1 MSEERRRE
9 HGRRFEGS
17 CIVLERLG
25 RGLALDEESKEGK
38 LLRQIVDVLDEMA
51 YEIEQLKTEYE
62 ELLEYAE
69 AIDEDLAEIED
80 DVYGDYDEDE
90 EEDDDDETFTVEC
103 PNCREM
109 VEISDDLLHA
119 EGPIKVTCP
128 RCNEVVM
135 MDDEDWDEEDLD
147 ELIDDNGEGEEEKE
161 D

>member
-1 MSEERRRE
+1 MAEDLKARVSYLKGLAE
-9 HGRRFEGS
+9 
-17 CIVLERLG
+17 
-25 RGLALDEESKEGK
+25 GLALDEESKEGK

-109 VEISDDLLHA
+109 VEISDDLLYA

>member
-1 MSEERRRE
+1 MAEDLKARVSYLKGLAE
-9 HGRRFEGS
+9 
-17 CIVLERLG
+17 
-25 RGLALDEESKEGK
+25 GLALDEESKEGK

-62 ELLEYAE
+62 ELLEYAK

>member
-1 MSEERRRE
+1 MAEDLKARVSYLKGLAE
-9 HGRRFEGS
+9 
-17 CIVLERLG
+17 
-25 RGLALDEESKEGK
+25 GLALDEESKEGK

>member
-1 MSEERRRE
+1 MAEDLKARVSYLKGLAE
-9 HGRRFEGS
+9 
-17 CIVLERLG
+17 
-25 RGLALDEESKEGK
+25 GLALDEESKEGK

-109 VEISDDLLHA
+109 VEISDDLLHTDSA
-119 EGPIKVTCP
+119 IKITCP
-128 RCNEVVM
+128 RCSEIVM
-135 MDDEDWDEEDLD
+135 IDDEDWEDEDLD
-147 ELIDDNGEGEEEKE
+147 ELLDAEDGAEEKE
-161 D
+161 ND

>member
-1 MSEERRRE
+1 MAEDLKARVSYLKGLAE
-9 HGRRFEGS
+9 
-17 CIVLERLG
+17 
-25 RGLALDEESKEGK
+25 GLALDEESKEGK

-109 VEISDDLLHA
+109 VEISDNLLHA